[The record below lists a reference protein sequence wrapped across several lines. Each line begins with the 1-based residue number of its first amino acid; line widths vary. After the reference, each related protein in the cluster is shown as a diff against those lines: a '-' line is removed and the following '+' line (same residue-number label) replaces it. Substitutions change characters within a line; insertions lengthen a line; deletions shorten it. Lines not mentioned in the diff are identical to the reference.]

1 MKKIFKTGLSIM
13 RGMIESMEKFILVS
27 KINKENKVDLE
38 YLYNFLKE
46 ENIKYKEKIEEEW
59 VGIKQPKYEQN
70 IAIYVSENDEE
81 KVRKFLNDLDNA
93 IMQNDEYNELKEY
106 TNDENAEDEKELRR
120 YQKRQKRLIR
130 IMVSTLFI
138 IVVFCFVITII
149 KGLN

>member
-1 MKKIFKTGLSIM
+1 M
-13 RGMIESMEKFILVS
+13 RGMRESMEKFILVS
-27 KINKENKVDLE
+27 KINKENNVDLE

-138 IVVFCFVITII
+138 IVVFCFGITII